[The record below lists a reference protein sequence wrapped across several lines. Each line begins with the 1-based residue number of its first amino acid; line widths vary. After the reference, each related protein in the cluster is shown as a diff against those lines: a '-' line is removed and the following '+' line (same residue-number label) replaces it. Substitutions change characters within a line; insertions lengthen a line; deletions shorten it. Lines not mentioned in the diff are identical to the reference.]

1 LEQTVFGLI
10 LFSVGVL
17 LNEIILAVQGIAS
30 FSYTVIPYVNELL
43 FGAAMVLVTGS
54 GILVYNTFK
63 KS

>member
-1 LEQTVFGLI
+1 M
-10 LFSVGVL
+10 
-17 LNEIILAVQGIAS
+17 
-30 FSYTVIPYVNELL
+30 IPYVNELL